1 MDFSRPFALFRFNFF
16 ASFRFNFFASGF
28 LLRFT
33 SVFSLHKIC
42 FVSHQIVCLLKSNP
56 PLLFQQKIVNYRA
69 GAGAGATILT
79 SWSRSRSLDQ
89 LEPER
94 GQKGTASQRWLKPHP
109 RLLFIHYSLCSFN
122 FILFFFCCYSTTSSP
137 IPFVATVQQ
146 CTVYIQHHPLFLL
159 LLLYSI
165 QRHPLLLMLHQPLP
179 FNPFLATEQPH
190 PLFVMLLQPYPV
202 LFSVATSNSI
212 NSSSIPFVATISS
225 SISSVTTLFSNIC
238 YYNLIL
244 FS

>member
-1 MDFSRPFALFRFNFF
+1 M
-16 ASFRFNFFASGF
+16 F
-28 LLRFT
+28 LQF
-33 SVFSLHKIC
+33 
-42 FVSHQIVCLLKSNP
+42 
-56 PLLFQQKIVNYRA
+56 
-69 GAGAGATILT
+69 
-79 SWSRSRSLDQ
+79 
-89 LEPER
+89 
-94 GQKGTASQRWLKPHP
+94 
-109 RLLFIHYSLCSFN
+109 
-122 FILFFFCCYSTTSSP
+122 
-137 IPFVATVQQ
+137 
-146 CTVYIQHHPLFLL
+146 HPLFLL
-159 LLLYSI
+159 LLQYNFIPNSFCCYSTVVYSVHTSNIILYFYCCYCTLYSI

>member
-1 MDFSRPFALFRFNFF
+1 M
-16 ASFRFNFFASGF
+16 F
-28 LLRFT
+28 LQF
-33 SVFSLHKIC
+33 
-42 FVSHQIVCLLKSNP
+42 
-56 PLLFQQKIVNYRA
+56 
-69 GAGAGATILT
+69 
-79 SWSRSRSLDQ
+79 
-89 LEPER
+89 
-94 GQKGTASQRWLKPHP
+94 
-109 RLLFIHYSLCSFN
+109 
-122 FILFFFCCYSTTSSP
+122 
-137 IPFVATVQQ
+137 
-146 CTVYIQHHPLFLL
+146 HPLFLL
-159 LLLYSI
+159 LLQYNFIPNSFCCYSTVVYSVHTTSSSISIVATVQCTVYSVILYYSCCYI
-165 QRHPLLLMLHQPLP
+165 QPLP

>member
-1 MDFSRPFALFRFNFF
+1 M
-16 ASFRFNFFASGF
+16 F
-28 LLRFT
+28 LQF
-33 SVFSLHKIC
+33 
-42 FVSHQIVCLLKSNP
+42 
-56 PLLFQQKIVNYRA
+56 
-69 GAGAGATILT
+69 
-79 SWSRSRSLDQ
+79 
-89 LEPER
+89 
-94 GQKGTASQRWLKPHP
+94 
-109 RLLFIHYSLCSFN
+109 
-122 FILFFFCCYSTTSSP
+122 
-137 IPFVATVQQ
+137 
-146 CTVYIQHHPLFLL
+146 HPLFLL
-159 LLLYSI
+159 LLQYNFIPNSFCCYSTVVYSVHTTSSSISIVATVHCTVYSI
-165 QRHPLLLMLHQPLP
+165 QRHPLLLMLLQPLP